1 VIDTTISETDDTDKR
16 VYIRNADKTLK
27 KLNPEN
33 FYGYTQQLQSNE
45 NKEVFVED
53 FGKITDTLISNYCI
67 YNIFENE
74 KNTPTYEE
82 QKILEQHI
90 AQKVDAYRRKI
101 LQISQKKRNNS
112 RYN

>member
-1 VIDTTISETDDTDKR
+1 MIDTTISDTDDTDKK
-16 VYIRNADKTLK
+16 VYIQNADQTLK

-45 NKEVFVED
+45 NTEVIVED
-53 FGKITDTLISNYCI
+53 FGKITDTLISNYCS

-74 KNTPTYEE
+74 KSTPTYEE

-101 LQISQKKRNNS
+101 NATKKKS
-112 RYN
+112 L